1 MSEPRF
7 EIRSKSVD
15 SVRIVEVVGEVDM
28 ATAPELTAMLD
39 SSVDAEQRV
48 VADLSAVVFLDS
60 SALNALIHA
69 QRDLA
74 KRDIDFR
81 VVSPV
86 DQNVR
91 RIFELTQLLD
101 TLCVVDSLPD
111 ALA

>member
-1 MSEPRF
+1 M
-7 EIRSKSVD
+7 D
-15 SVRIVEVVGEVDM
+15 DVRVVEVMGEVDM

-39 SSVDAEQRV
+39 GALDASPRV

-74 KRDIDFR
+74 KREIDFR

-91 RIFELTQLLD
+91 RIFELTQLID